1 MPMDTAT
8 RFRILSNCARREIC
22 HYVIAESCIASTTIS
37 IDVLQQY
44 GRSGSPWEACDR
56 IQALLHF
63 HLEPDCASSASLNA
77 AGGHLIVLVQEAFL
91 LDSLLAQIT
100 DSFPEIL
107 VPPAFAGQL
116 SPSGSS
122 LRDHYTFVLLGAHKH
137 YSAQAVDRFLPV
149 PRLGEEQPFV
159 SEVFRQSQLG
169 QASAAREASRY
180 CYSVRPHNHMWHKCG
195 QQLNCEAQHSL
206 QTH

>member
-100 DSFPEIL
+100 DSFPDVL

-116 SPSGSS
+116 YPSGSP
-122 LRDHYTFVLLGAHKH
+122 LRDHHTFVLPRAHKH

-149 PRLGEEQPFV
+149 PKLGEEQPFV

-169 QASAAREASRY
+169 QASAAREASPY
-180 CYSVRPHNHMWHKCG
+180 WYSVRPYNHTCG
-195 QQLNCEAQHSL
+195 TSAGSN
-206 QTH
+206 